1 MVMDHNQAVRLK
13 ATERYLLNELD
24 TDELEQFEEHLF
36 DCQECALDLRAAAMF
51 LEQSKTILSEPVE
64 SAARVAKPAPAS
76 PGWAWLRPAFAVPV
90 LALLVVVVGYQ
101 SLVKIPALQ
110 QASTRPAI
118 LPYATI
124 TVATRSANTP
134 VVHATQGQPFVLLV
148 NIPAEARFSSYVVD
162 LYDPAGRIQ
171 WSLPISAEAAND
183 TVPVRI
189 PALREPGN
197 YALSVRGIGQSSTD
211 LTEIGKQPF
220 EVRFQ

>member
-1 MVMDHNQAVRLK
+1 VVMDHNQAVRLK

>member
-1 MVMDHNQAVRLK
+1 VVMDHNLAVRLK

-76 PGWAWLRPAFAVPV
+76 PWWAWLRPAFAVPV
-90 LALLVVVVGYQ
+90 LALVLVVVGYQ

-124 TVATRSANTP
+124 TVATRSASTP
-134 VVHATQGQPFVLLV
+134 VVHAAPGQPFVLLV
-148 NIPAEARFSSYVVD
+148 NIPAESRFSSYVAD

-171 WSLPISAEAAND
+171 WSLPISSEAAND
-183 TVPVRI
+183 TVPLRI
-189 PALREPGN
+189 PALREPGT
-197 YALSVRGIGQSSTD
+197 YVLSVRGVGQSSKD

>member
-36 DCQECALDLRAAAMF
+36 DCQECALDLRAAATF
-51 LEQSKTILSEPVE
+51 LEQSKTILSETVE
-64 SAARVAKPAPAS
+64 STSRLAKPATAPRR
-76 PGWAWLRPAFAVPV
+76 WAWLRPAFVLPV
-90 LALLVVVVGYQ
+90 LALLVIAVGYETF
-101 SLVKIPALQ
+101 VEIPALQ
-110 QASTRPAI
+110 QASTKAAI

-134 VVHATQGQPFVLLV
+134 VVHAAPGQPFVLLV

-183 TVPVRI
+183 TIPVRI

-197 YALSVRGIGQSSTD
+197 YALSVRGVGQSSTD

-220 EVRFQ
+220 ELRFQ

>member
-1 MVMDHNQAVRLK
+1 MDHNQAVRLK

-51 LEQSKTILSEPVE
+51 LEQSKTILSEPGE
-64 SAARVAKPAPAS
+64 SALRVAKSAPAS
-76 PGWAWLRPAFAVPV
+76 PWWAWLRPAFAVPA
-90 LALLVVVVGYQ
+90 LALLLVVVGYQ

-110 QASTRPAI
+110 QASSRPTI
-118 LPYATI
+118 FPYATI
-124 TVATRSANTP
+124 TVATRSASTP
-134 VVHATQGQPFVLLV
+134 VVHAAPGQPFVLLV
-148 NIPAEARFSSYVVD
+148 NIPAEARFSSYIVD

-197 YALSVRGIGQSSTD
+197 YALSVRGVGHSGKD